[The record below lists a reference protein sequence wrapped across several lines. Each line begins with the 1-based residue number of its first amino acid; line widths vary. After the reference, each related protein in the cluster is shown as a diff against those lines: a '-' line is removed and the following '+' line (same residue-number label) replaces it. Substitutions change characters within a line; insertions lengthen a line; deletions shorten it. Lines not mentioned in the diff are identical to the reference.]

1 MATGRIIFLDIDG
14 ALATRPMTPRAMPR
28 GFGMS
33 QGLGRAAIPSVQRK
47 PPRAL
52 RAQPIAFLN
61 QICAEAEAQLVI
73 SSSWR
78 LRGDLR
84 PALVDAGVTG
94 RFHED
99 WATDVDGPQRGD
111 EIERWLTAHA
121 GAQYV
126 VLDDWSHGLE
136 RHASRTVLSDFR
148 IGLTAQ
154 DARAAVAL
162 LHSSCLP
169 ACSRLVTLDGR
180 WPPGS
185 WAGQRG
191 LYT

>member
-14 ALATRPMTPRAMPR
+14 VLATRPMMPRAMTR
-28 GFGMS
+28 GLGVS
-33 QGLGRAAIPSVQRK
+33 RGLGRAAILSVQRK

-61 QICAEAEAQLVI
+61 QICAEADAQLVI

-78 LRGDLR
+78 LRGDPS

-99 WATDVDGPQRGD
+99 WATDADGPQRED
-111 EIERWLTAHA
+111 EIERWLAAHA
-121 GAQYV
+121 GARYV
-126 VLDDWSHGLE
+126 VLDDWRHGLE
-136 RHASRTVLSDFR
+136 RHAARTVLTDFR

-162 LHSSCLP
+162 LDAP
-169 ACSRLVTLDGR
+169 AQ
-180 WPPGS
+180 PG
-185 WAGQRG
+185 
-191 LYT
+191 